1 LEFYTGA
8 TVPLPRRVE
17 WASTR
22 SAKETPVLEE
32 MGKKQTSRRSKNS
45 LPDDSLPLESGYKTQ
60 EGTRRTALVAS
71 LVALFVVGNAI
82 PIDAFIGGAGFI
94 TGGIILLPV
103 IARLVKPM
111 EAVVVAALASVVLFV
126 LQLSVIPVFGYFGM
140 LVPATGIVLGSVG
153 FHKSYLY
160 PMSYV
165 VFGAIWYL
173 LFSHG
178 TLFWLLPY
186 FIVIAMTMANQIRP
200 FEPGK
205 RLNVALHCLDTTI
218 CELVTLNIGSISLL
232 HLPGELWT
240 IITPF
245 MLLERALAVVGASS
259 ILLALIRVKNVLKL
273 EYI

>member
-1 LEFYTGA
+1 ME
-8 TVPLPRRVE
+8 
-17 WASTR
+17 
-22 SAKETPVLEE
+22 
-32 MGKKQTSRRSKNS
+32 KKQASGKSIDRPR
-45 LPDDSLPLESGYKTQ
+45 DDSPAAESGYKVQ
-60 EGTRRTALVAS
+60 AGTRRTALVAV

-103 IARLVKPM
+103 IARLLRPK
-111 EAVVVAALASVVLFV
+111 EAVVVAVLASVALFV
-126 LQLSVIPVFGYFGM
+126 FQLSIIPVFGYYGM
-140 LVPATGIVLGSVG
+140 LVPALGIVLGSIG
-153 FHKSYLY
+153 FHKSYVY

-173 LFSHG
+173 LFSRG

-186 FIVIAMTMANQIRP
+186 FVVIAMTMVNQIRP
-200 FEPGK
+200 FEVSK
-205 RLNVALHCLDTTI
+205 RLNVVLHSLNTTM

-245 MLLERALAVVGASS
+245 MLLERTLAVVGASS
-259 ILLALIRVKNVLKL
+259 ILLSLIRVKNVLRL